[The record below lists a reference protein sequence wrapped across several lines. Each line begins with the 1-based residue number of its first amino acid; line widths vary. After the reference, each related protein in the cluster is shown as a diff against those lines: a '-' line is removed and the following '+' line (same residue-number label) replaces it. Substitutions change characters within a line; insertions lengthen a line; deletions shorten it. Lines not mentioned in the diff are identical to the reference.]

1 MATKSSSLQQVLSE
15 LHSLHPREI
24 DLSLER
30 LRGLLTKLG
39 DPQLKLPP
47 VFHVAGTNGK
57 GSTVA
62 FLRGCLEAAGKR
74 VHVYTS
80 PHLVRFNERIRLA
93 GQLIEDATLESTLR
107 DVAAINGGDPITVF
121 EITTAAAFLAFART
135 AADACIL
142 EVGLGGRLDATNV
155 IPEPA
160 VCGIAQLGLDHQQF
174 LGRGILDIASEKA
187 GIAKRGVPLVLSR
200 YPKTVTARIAELAG
214 VAGARLFLRG
224 QDWDVT
230 QYQNALHYK
239 DAQGRVD
246 SMAPKLP
253 GAHQIDNAGLA
264 IAMLRHQDKI
274 SVPEAALKAGIGWAQ
289 WPARLQKMS
298 EGTLQKLLPK
308 NSELWLDGGH
318 NPLAGR
324 VLADSFR
331 GLDLAERPLH
341 LVVGMLTTKDLDGF
355 LKPFAGRVTAVYGV
369 PIAGHDSHAPAD
381 IKGAADKIN
390 LPGLFAD
397 NVKDALKTI
406 ARTSDPARP
415 PVVLICGSLYLAGQ
429 VLEQSG
435 IYPA

>member
-1 MATKSSSLQQVLSE
+1 MQNPSLTQLLDE

-30 LRGLLTKLG
+30 LKVLLTKLG

-93 GQLIEDATLESTLR
+93 GQLIDDATLESTLR
-107 DVAAINGGDPITVF
+107 DVAAINAGDPITVF
-121 EITTAAAFLAFART
+121 EIITAAAFLSFVRVP
-135 AADACIL
+135 ADACIL

-155 IPEPA
+155 VPNPA
-160 VCGIAQLGLDHQQF
+160 ASGIAQLGIDHQQF
-174 LGRGILDIASEKA
+174 LGNTILDIASEKA
-187 GIAKRGVPLVLSR
+187 GIAKRGSPLILSR
-200 YPKTVTARIAELAG
+200 YPKTVTARIAEIAG
-214 VAGARLFLRG
+214 LAGARLYLRG

-230 QYQNALHYK
+230 QYQGALHYK

-246 SMAPKLP
+246 TLVPKLP

-264 IAMLRHQDKI
+264 IAMLRHQE
-274 SVPEAALKAGIGWAQ
+274 SVTVPEAALKAGIGWAH
-289 WPARLQKMS
+289 WPARLQKIT
-298 EGTLQKLLPK
+298 EGALYKILPK
-308 NSELWLDGGH
+308 NAELWLDGGH

-331 GLDLAERPLH
+331 GISLAERPFY
-341 LVVGMLTTKDLDGF
+341 LVVGMLTTKDINGF
-355 LKPFAGRVTAVYGV
+355 LKPFAGRATAVYGV
-369 PIAGHDSHAPAD
+369 PIAGHDSYTAAAIKSSAD
-381 IKGAADKIN
+381 AIS

-406 ARTSDPARP
+406 ARTSDTARP
-415 PVVLICGSLYLAGQ
+415 PIVLVCGSLYLAGQ

-435 IYPA
+435 IFPA

>member
-1 MATKSSSLQQVLSE
+1 MTATSLQRLLEDV
-15 LHSLHPREI
+15 HNLHPREI

-93 GQLIEDATLESTLR
+93 GQLIDDATLETTLR
-107 DVAAINGGDPITVF
+107 DVAAINAGDPITVF
-121 EITTAAAFLAFART
+121 EIITAAAFLAFART
-135 AADACIL
+135 PADACIL

-155 IPEPA
+155 VPHPA

-174 LGRGILDIASEKA
+174 LGNTILDIASEKA
-187 GIAKRGVPLVLSR
+187 GIAKRGAPLVLSR
-200 YPKTVTARIAELAG
+200 YPKTVTARIAEIAG
-214 VAGARLFLRG
+214 LAGARLYLRG
-224 QDWDVT
+224 SDWDVT
-230 QYQNALHYK
+230 QYQGALHYK

-246 SMAPKLP
+246 AALPKLP

-264 IAMLRHQDKI
+264 IAMLRHQGEI
-274 SVPEAALKAGIGWAQ
+274 AVPDAALKAGIGWAH
-289 WPARLQKMS
+289 WPARLQRLGDGPLHKM
-298 EGTLQKLLPK
+298 LPK
-308 NSELWLDGGH
+308 NAELWLDGGH

-324 VLADSFR
+324 VLADAFR
-331 GLDLAERPLH
+331 SVNLAERPFYLII
-341 LVVGMLTTKDLDGF
+341 GMLTTKDMEGF
-355 LKPFAGRVTAVYGV
+355 LKPFAGRATAVYGV
-369 PIAGHDSHAPAD
+369 PIKGHDSFAPAA
-381 IKGAADKIN
+381 IKSAADAIS

-397 NVKDALKTI
+397 DVRDALKTI
-406 ARTSDPARP
+406 ARTSDTARP
-415 PVVLICGSLYLAGQ
+415 PIILICGSLYLAGQ

-435 IYPA
+435 IFPG

>member
-1 MATKSSSLQQVLSE
+1 MTSSLQQLLTE
-15 LHSLHPREI
+15 LHTLHPREI

-30 LRGLLTKLG
+30 LRALLTKLG

-80 PHLVRFNERIRLA
+80 PHLVRFNERFRLA
-93 GQLIEDATLESTLR
+93 GQLIDDATLESTLR
-107 DVAAINGGDPITVF
+107 DVAAINAGDPITVF

-135 AADACIL
+135 PADACIL

-155 IPEPA
+155 ITDPA

-174 LGRGILDIASEKA
+174 LGNSILDIAGEKA
-187 GIAKRGVPLVLSR
+187 GIAKRGAPLVLSR
-200 YPKTVTARIAELAG
+200 YPKTVTARIAEIAG
-214 VAGARLFLRG
+214 VAGARLYLRG

-239 DAQGRVD
+239 DTQGRID
-246 SMAPKLP
+246 STVPKLP

-274 SVPEAALKAGIGWAQ
+274 AVPEAALKAGIGWAQ
-289 WPARLQKMS
+289 WPARLQKIA
-298 EGTLQKLLPK
+298 EGPLFKLAPK
-308 NSELWLDGGH
+308 NAELWLDGGH

-324 VLADSFR
+324 VLADAFR
-331 GLDLAERPLH
+331 HLTLAERPFY
-341 LVVGMLTTKDLDGF
+341 LVVGMLTTKDLPGF
-355 LKPFAGRVTAVYGV
+355 LKPFAGRATAVYGV

-381 IKGAADKIN
+381 IKAAADALN
-390 LPGLFAD
+390 LPGLYAE

-406 ARTSDPARP
+406 SRTSDAARP
-415 PVVLICGSLYLAGQ
+415 PVILVCGSLYLAGQ
-429 VLEQSG
+429 VLEASG
-435 IYPA
+435 LYPA

>member
-1 MATKSSSLQQVLSE
+1 MTSSLQQLLTE
-15 LHSLHPREI
+15 LHTLHPREI

-30 LRGLLTKLG
+30 LRTLLTKLG

-80 PHLVRFNERIRLA
+80 PHLVRYNERFRLA
-93 GQLIEDATLESTLR
+93 GQLIDDATLESTLR

-135 AADACIL
+135 PADACIL

-155 IPEPA
+155 ISDPA
-160 VCGIAQLGLDHQQF
+160 VCGIAQLGLDHQHF
-174 LGRGILDIASEKA
+174 LGNTILDIAAEKA
-187 GIAKRGVPLVLSR
+187 GVAKRGAPLVLSR
-200 YPKTVTARIAELAG
+200 YPKTVTARIAEIAG
-214 VAGARLFLRG
+214 VAGARLYLRG

-230 QYQNALHYK
+230 QYQNVLHYK
-239 DAQGRVD
+239 DMKGRID
-246 SMAPKLP
+246 STVPKLP

-274 SVPEAALKAGIGWAQ
+274 AMPDAALKAGVGWAQ
-289 WPARLQKMS
+289 WPARLQKIS
-298 EGTLQKLLPK
+298 QGPLFKLIPK
-308 NSELWLDGGH
+308 NAELWLDGGH

-324 VLADSFR
+324 VLVDAFR
-331 GLDLAERPLH
+331 HLTLAERPFY
-341 LVVGMLTTKDLDGF
+341 LVVGMLTTKDLSGF
-355 LKPFAGRVTAVYGV
+355 LKPFAGRATAVYGV
-369 PIAGHDSHAPAD
+369 PIAGHASYTPTA
-381 IKGAADKIN
+381 IKAAADALS
-390 LPGLFAD
+390 LPGLYAD

-406 ARTSDPARP
+406 SRTSDAARP
-415 PVVLICGSLYLAGQ
+415 PVILVCGSLYLAGE
-429 VLEQSG
+429 VLADSG
-435 IYPA
+435 LIPT